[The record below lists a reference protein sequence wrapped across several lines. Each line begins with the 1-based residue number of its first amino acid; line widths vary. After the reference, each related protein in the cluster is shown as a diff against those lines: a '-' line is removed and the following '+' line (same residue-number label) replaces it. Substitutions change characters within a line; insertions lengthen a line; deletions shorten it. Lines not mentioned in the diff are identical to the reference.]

1 MHGIMNNVSGACM
14 QRMRGCAHA
23 ACMFRSA
30 FALCTAVQLYAA
42 RTLSDYVRAAR
53 KWSWR
58 FPPILDFR
66 IRYSRR
72 TAADTFVELEA
83 VVAVLYFVSHAAR
96 LANASASARASATIS
111 DGVATAGPEPQPYVL
126 AAWLGH
132 AGRVG
137 CTRRPS
143 GNTMR
148 GGAAG
153 WLLRHLNAI
162 HVIIEEHRLRQNV
175 ALPVRSEEPCEVF
188 IYSLPS
194 AALIY
199 FRDARAHAGMRRCHR
214 GEC

>member
-1 MHGIMNNVSGACM
+1 MLAVRACSACAVA
-14 QRMRGCAHA
+14 RMPHA
-23 ACMFRSA
+23 CFVRLS
-30 FALCTAVQLYAA
+30 LYVQLYSCMP
-42 RTLSDYVRAAR
+42 LVLY
-53 KWSWR
+53 
-58 FPPILDFR
+58 R
-66 IRYSRR
+66 IMCVPLGSGAGGFLRYSTSEYGTPARR
-72 TAADTFVELEA
+72 TADTFVEA

-194 AALIY
+194 TALIY